1 MSKKVPLYIC
11 DKKCDCN
18 NPCYK
23 YCRLTNDI
31 NHAVRDDKGNPIIG
45 AYIEDPGDTWS
56 ALKEVT
62 K

>member
-1 MSKKVPLYIC
+1 MNRKIPLYLC
-11 DKKCDCN
+11 DKKCNCN

-31 NHAVRDDKGNPIIG
+31 NHAVRDDEGNPIIG

-56 ALKEVT
+56 RFLEVE